1 MVSLLIIAG
10 LFGLIFLLN
19 LLPGPTCTCH
29 LQTAVHREE
38 LPSLRRLRRAQKVIA
53 RLQPLIARAQ
63 GALTREEVAAGF
75 QAILQENQLTDP
87 AAPGRQ
93 PGYVAV
99 IKPYRS
105 GMHRWVFN
113 LLLVDAVILVA
124 HIYLTTMIIRLAL
137 LGAVILALVKQD
149 ETDLK
154 PALKSLT
161 WMVGGLQVVTI
172 LAGYLILLSLA
183 TTEHL
188 PPTQWG
194 YLQALTA
201 LKPQET
207 PWLLD
212 LLVVTAGVSCGLAV
226 WGHLLLAKHGRDQ
239 ALLATA
245 PPATPPKL

>member
-1 MVSLLIIAG
+1 
-10 LFGLIFLLN
+10 
-19 LLPGPTCTCH
+19 
-29 LQTAVHREE
+29 
-38 LPSLRRLRRAQKVIA
+38 
-53 RLQPLIARAQ
+53 
-63 GALTREEVAAGF
+63 
-75 QAILQENQLTDP
+75 
-87 AAPGRQ
+87 
-93 PGYVAV
+93 
-99 IKPYRS
+99 
-105 GMHRWVFN
+105 
-113 LLLVDAVILVA
+113 
-124 HIYLTTMIIRLAL
+124 
-137 LGAVILALVKQD
+137 
-149 ETDLK
+149 LK

-161 WMVGGLQVVTI
+161 WVVGGLQVVTI